1 MALYAIFIRA
11 GQLSSPFLRTGF
23 DTFASVQLWRVNM
36 DIVFLAGIALLW
48 GVMAL
53 LVWGFRKLERPQGA
67 RP

>member
-1 MALYAIFIRA
+1 
-11 GQLSSPFLRTGF
+11 
-23 DTFASVQLWRVNM
+23 M